1 MQVTSLSCC
10 IRRDKRVISGVM
22 PLSHKKLSAWYHQLA
37 QGLESGLP
45 FMDALRLTSGLG
57 APNAGIDT
65 MIQAIE
71 RGGSI
76 DDAIRVS
83 GNWMPSSDQLL
94 ISAAATA
101 GRLPRALQV
110 LSDRHSR
117 VGAAKMRT
125 LIACAYPAAVLHLG
139 LLLLPVIRMID
150 WEKGFAWNPAAYA
163 RGLLCTLVPLWLLIA
178 VLWSLARRGSPAV
191 SRIFELIPIV
201 GTYVRAQAL
210 SEFSFALG
218 NFLDAGVPIDK
229 AWAAAGLVSRSPRL
243 KAASEDIRRV
253 ISRGERPGRR
263 LSDWRC
269 FPPDFVALY
278 RTGETAG
285 QLEQNL
291 FRLATQFEQQSA
303 RALSL
308 ATKIYPAALFLVV
321 AAGVAYFV
329 ISIYAGYLK
338 MLTDLAKS

>member
-1 MQVTSLSCC
+1 
-10 IRRDKRVISGVM
+10 M

-37 QGLESGLP
+37 QGLEAGLP

-57 APNAGIDT
+57 APNARIDA
-65 MIQAIE
+65 MIQTVE
-71 RGGSI
+71 RGGSV
-76 DDAIRVS
+76 DDAVRVS
-83 GNWMPSSDQLL
+83 GSWMPVSDQLL
-94 ISAAATA
+94 ITAAASA
-101 GRLPRALQV
+101 GRLPRTLHV

-117 VGAAKMRT
+117 VAAAKIRT
-125 LIACAYPAAVLHLG
+125 VVACAYPMAVLHLG

-150 WEKGFAWNPAAYA
+150 WEKGFAWNPATYA
-163 RGLLCTLVPLWLLIA
+163 RGLLYTLVPLWILIA
-178 VLWSLARRGSPAV
+178 ILWNLARQESPAV
-191 SRIFELIPIV
+191 NRFFGLSPVL
-201 GTYVRAQAL
+201 GNSVRAQAL
-210 SEFSFALG
+210 SEFSFARG

-229 AWAAAGLVSRSPRL
+229 AWGAAGLVSRSARL
-243 KAASEDIRRV
+243 KAASEDMLQV
-253 ISRGERPGRR
+253 ISRGERPGPR
-263 LSDWRC
+263 LSEWRC

-291 FRLATQFEQQSA
+291 FRLAAQFEQQSA

-308 ATKIYPAALFLVV
+308 ATKVYPAALFLVV

-329 ISIYAGYLK
+329 ISMYAGYLK